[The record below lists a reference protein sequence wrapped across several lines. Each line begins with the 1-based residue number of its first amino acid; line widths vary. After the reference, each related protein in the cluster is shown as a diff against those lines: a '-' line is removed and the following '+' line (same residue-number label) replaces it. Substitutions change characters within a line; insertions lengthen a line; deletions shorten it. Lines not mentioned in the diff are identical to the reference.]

1 MKVVCLG
8 AAGGMG
14 SRAAEEL
21 GKVPGI
27 DRLVL
32 ADRVRAGQ
40 VDTVVD
46 VSDADALRRVLSDAD
61 LVLNCTG
68 PFFRFGVPVLEAALD
83 TATMYVDICDDPEP
97 TAAMF
102 ELDQRAKDAGVGAL
116 IGMGASPGLS
126 NLLAARAARRLDSV
140 TDCYTV
146 WPLDIPS
153 PGQGHAAVDEGR
165 DANGR
170 PSAAA
175 IHLMEQISGEI
186 CVVEQGRRQHRAP
199 LAPIAFSYP
208 GGGTGTAYTV
218 GHPEPLTL
226 HVSLGITG
234 NAANAM
240 LVQRPTAPYLAAIAR
255 DIDRGKLTHTAAA
268 EAVLAPRPA
277 RLMRALVASVRF
289 KGAGSL
295 PSFFVLLR
303 GERNGE
309 SRTVG
314 CRMTSAPA
322 GMAAA
327 TAVPAVLA
335 ITQLLERPLPPG
347 VHPPEVVIDGD
358 RLLTDL
364 LPHCDGKLA
373 GLDELA
379 PVTEA

>member
-14 SRAAEEL
+14 SRAAREPAE
-21 GKVPGI
+21 VPGI

-32 ADRVRAGQ
+32 ADRVSVGQ
-40 VDTVVD
+40 VDTEVD
-46 VSDADALRRVLSDAD
+46 VTDPDALRRVLSDAD

-68 PFFRFGVPVLEAALD
+68 PFFRFGVPVVEAALD

-97 TAAMF
+97 SMAMF
-102 ELDQRAKDAGVGAL
+102 ALDQRAKDAGVGAL

-126 NLLAARAARRLDSV
+126 NLLAARAAHRLDSV

-146 WPLDIPS
+146 WPLDVPS
-153 PGQGHAAVDEGR
+153 PGQERAAVDEGR

-175 IHLMEQISGEI
+175 VNLMEQISGAI
-186 CVVEQGRRQHRAP
+186 AVVEQGRRQHRAP
-199 LAPIAFSYP
+199 LEPVTLDYP
-208 GGGTGTAYTV
+208 GGGSGTAYTV

-226 HVSLGITG
+226 HHSLGVTG
-234 NAANAM
+234 SAVNAM
-240 LVQRPTAPYLAAIAR
+240 LVKRSTAPYLAAIGR
-255 DIDRGKLTHTAAA
+255 DINRGRHTHADAA
-268 EAVLAPRPA
+268 EAVLSPRPS
-277 RLMRALVASVRF
+277 RLLRALLASVRC

-295 PSFFVLLR
+295 PGFFVLLR
-303 GERNGE
+303 GEREGQLL
-309 SRTVG
+309 TVA
-314 CRMTSAPA
+314 CRLASTPA

-335 ITQLLERPLPPG
+335 ITQLIEQPLPPG
-347 VHPPEVVIDGD
+347 VHPPETVIDGE

-364 LPHCDGKLA
+364 LPHCSGTFA
-373 GLDELA
+373 SLDELA